1 MALSQSPPPLFKQ
14 GLSARFQLLIAVGAA
29 AALIYIDLHFS
40 LLKPLRQ
47 GLNVV
52 LYPIEQVLMAPR
64 AAFSWL
70 GEYGGVIISTVDRQ
84 NELAQRQVE
93 TADQLLQIEQ
103 LRNENDALRGL
114 LDLRKAAKQK
124 TLVAEVSHEMR
135 DAFSSRVVIDRGS
148 QHGVAPGH
156 PVINAQGVVGQV
168 VRVSPITAEVSLVT
182 DPALVIPVSL
192 PRSGTRTVAVG
203 AGDGQQVELRYLNI
217 NAEIEPG
224 DILTTSG
231 LDGLYPPGLP
241 VAKVS
246 RVKRAGSGQFSNV
259 LSAPIAPVGSLRHV
273 LVIMVDSSLI
283 PPAPR
288 ELDKA
293 QPNGK
298 KPSTTATQGTLKK

>member
-14 GLSARFQLLIAVGAA
+14 GLSARFQLLIAVSAA
-29 AALIYIDLHFS
+29 AALIYVDLHFS

-47 GLNVV
+47 GLSVV
-52 LYPIEQVLMAPR
+52 LYPIEQVLLAPR

-70 GEYGGVIISTVDRQ
+70 GDYAGVIVSTVDRQ
-84 NELAQRQVE
+84 NVLAQREVQ

-103 LRNENDALRGL
+103 LRAENEGLRGL
-114 LDLRKAAKQK
+114 LDLRKAVKQK
-124 TLVAEVSHEMR
+124 TLVAEISHEMR

-148 QHGVAPGH
+148 QHGIAPGH

-182 DPALVIPVSL
+182 DPSLVIPVSL
-192 PRSGTRTVAVG
+192 PRSSSRTVAVG

-217 NAEIEPG
+217 NAEVEPG
-224 DILTTSG
+224 DILVTSG

-259 LSAPIAPVGSLRHV
+259 LSAPVAPVGTLRHV
-273 LVIMVDSSLI
+273 LVIMVDASLI

-288 ELDKA
+288 DLDKA
-293 QPNGK
+293 QPAGK
-298 KPSTTATQGTLKK
+298 KPAATTTGTLKK